1 MTEPKKT
8 PQPTSSEAR
17 DRIDE
22 EHHRLRDLLRT
33 LDQTEDRA
41 EIPVLLDGLRTLLVE
56 HFESEE
62 GPDGLHKAVQQ
73 LAPRHVH
80 HVEEVIDEHKELL
93 DSLDELRER
102 ARVADD
108 GTWPDVCRG
117 GTDLTQ
123 RLREHE
129 ERENEL
135 FDDSLLTDLGG
146 EG

>member
-8 PQPTSSEAR
+8 PQPASSAAR

-22 EHHRLRDLLRT
+22 EHHRLRELLKT
-33 LDQTEDRA
+33 LNQSEDRTRL
-41 EIPVLLDGLRTLLVE
+41 PSLLDELREVLVT

-62 GPDGLHKAVQQ
+62 GPEGLHKAVQQ

-80 HVEEVIDEHKELL
+80 HVEEVIDEHTQLL
-93 DSLDELRER
+93 DSLDDLRER
-102 ARVADD
+102 ARTMNE
-108 GTWPDVCRG
+108 GTWPDVQRG
-117 GTDLTQ
+117 VTDLTE